1 MAVFGSGGSRSFG
14 GRGPSFGFRF
24 FCYAIVSVVLMFYDR
39 RGGWLETARYGL
51 QATIYPLQLA
61 VNSPSAAWRW
71 VKESV
76 TTREALQKE
85 VDELRN
91 QLRDQQLVTMRQAA
105 LERENAT
112 LRGLNSAMPEVIEK
126 RLIGEVINVEVSTL
140 RQRLLINRGGNSGVY
155 RGQPVIT
162 GDGVLG
168 QVYRT
173 GPFSSE
179 IILITDSEHALPV
192 QVLRSG
198 VRTIA
203 LGTGR
208 ATALELPYVPQN
220 YDVKVGD
227 LLVTSGLDQVFPY
240 GLPVA
245 RVTKVE
251 RDPTLPLA
259 QIVAQPLARIE
270 SDREVL
276 FIWPRPGHP
285 AAPATAEALAVEAG
299 KPTTPKAQPMP
310 SKPAAAPTTTI
321 PANPPATAPVTPAT
335 PSTGGTAAPPAAK
348 PPTRPAP
355 RPATQPPTQPAT
367 QPAAQPAT
375 QPETQP
381 EAPPETPPETP
392 AAELPP
398 NEPAATPTPE
408 PAAPAPTEVP
418 PQ

>member
-24 FCYAIVSVVLMFYDR
+24 FCYALISVVFMFYDR
-39 RGGWLETARYGL
+39 KGGWLDTARYGL
-51 QATIYPLQLA
+51 QAAVYPLQLA

-71 VKESV
+71 MQESF
-76 TTREALQKE
+76 TTREALQSE
-85 VDELRN
+85 VDTLRN
-91 QLRDQQLVTMRQAA
+91 QLRDQQLISMRQAA
-105 LERENAT
+105 LQQENAT
-112 LRGLNSAMPEVIEK
+112 LRGLNAAMPEVIEK

-140 RQRLLINRGGNSGVY
+140 RQRLLINRGGNSGVH
-155 RGQPVIT
+155 RAQPVIT
-162 GDGVLG
+162 GDGVIG

-227 LLVTSGLDQVFPY
+227 VLVTSGLDQVFPF

-245 RVTKVE
+245 RITRVE
-251 RDPTLPLA
+251 RDPTQPLA
-259 QIVAQPLARIE
+259 QIFAAPLAKIE

-276 FIWPRPGHP
+276 FIWARPDHP
-285 AAPATAEALAVEAG
+285 ASPASTEALTVEAPA
-299 KPTTPKAQPMP
+299 K
-310 SKPAAAPTTTI
+310 
-321 PANPPATAPVTPAT
+321 
-335 PSTGGTAAPPAAK
+335 
-348 PPTRPAP
+348 
-355 RPATQPPTQPAT
+355 
-367 QPAAQPAT
+367 
-375 QPETQP
+375 
-381 EAPPETPPETP
+381 
-392 AAELPP
+392 
-398 NEPAATPTPE
+398 
-408 PAAPAPTEVP
+408 
-418 PQ
+418 